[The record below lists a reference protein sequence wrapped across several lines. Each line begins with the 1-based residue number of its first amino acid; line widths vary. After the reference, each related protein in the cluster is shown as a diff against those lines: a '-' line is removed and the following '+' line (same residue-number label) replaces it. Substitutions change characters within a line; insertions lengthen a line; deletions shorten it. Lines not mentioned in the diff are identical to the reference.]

1 MNTIIFALIALPV
14 VEILL
19 MIKIGQNIGAI
30 NTVLLII
37 FTAVL
42 GIYFAKLQGIK
53 TLKSG
58 IVNMYQNQLPVY
70 EILSGASIAIA
81 AIFLILPGFLTDSIG
96 FLLLIPITRKFLIS
110 IFIKKKKFKNKDD
123 KTLEAEIIDE
133 KKDEL

>member
-1 MNTIIFALIALPV
+1 
-14 VEILL
+14 

-58 IVNMYQNQLPVY
+58 IVNMYVL
-70 EILSGASIAIA
+70 L
-81 AIFLILPGFLTDSIG
+81 GFIIG
-96 FLLLIPITRKFLIS
+96 YNLG
-110 IFIKKKKFKNKDD
+110 KKKKAVPGFIFI
-123 KTLEAEIIDE
+123 LP
-133 KKDEL
+133 